1 MIKPSQDHAL
11 SVTTA
16 HSEVAIR
23 ESAQQASTKT
33 RQEKPH
39 AKSASKANTVLKL
52 ASQQQTR
59 RANLAS
65 TAFLV
70 QSLRNPTTFHL
81 VEYARKVTFV

>member
-1 MIKPSQDHAL
+1 MTKPNQDHAL

-16 HSEVAIR
+16 HSEVATL

-33 RQEKPH
+33 RQEKPP
-39 AKSASKANTVLKL
+39 AKSAPKANTVLWL

-70 QSLRNPTTFHL
+70 QSLRNPTTFHQ
-81 VEYARKVTFV
+81 VEYARKVTIV